1 MLKQKHERI
10 IRIYSQKYEGIIH
23 ICQQKHEGILI
34 EIHSGKETAGQ
45 NEPPA
50 VEAPG
55 ARFIYTN

>member
-1 MLKQKHERI
+1 MRMCQ
-10 IRIYSQKYEGIIH
+10 QKYERIVCIYL
-23 ICQQKHEGILI
+23 QKYEGILI